1 MILYNYHLTNCL
13 HFCHIHYRTRAT
25 EADKRRCDI
34 SNRLFTLYTLFTREK
49 PDAACSRVWKHS
61 GDIPSQS

>member
-34 SNRLFTLYTLFTREK
+34 TPIHAIHTIHARK
-49 PDAACSRVWKHS
+49 A
-61 GDIPSQS
+61 